1 MDSEYYD
8 EEGLLKVIQAAEL
21 SEAITRLN
29 WNWDNY
35 SNSIKEAHELIAKSQ
50 KLFVEISEYQHRL
63 GSKLHRLGSKLGK
76 NQKEKISNS
85 IEDLGRLIPYIKNK
99 IRPTESLEIVNQTDK
114 SLA

>member
-29 WNWDNY
+29 CNWDNY

-63 GSKLHRLGSKLGK
+63 GSKLGK

-99 IRPTESLEIVNQTDK
+99 IRPTENLEIVNQTDK